1 MTPAFRNLGSELRED
16 VLSAKAVPALS
27 AGFTSGLAL
36 LVAEVAFAS
45 FIFSGALA
53 PYSSQGIGMILF
65 GNFAACLIVA
75 LTGGYRG
82 AVAGLSPPLVVIMAL
97 IASTTD
103 GQGKPLFITVACAL
117 MIGSFAT
124 GICCLMIGHFRL
136 ANLVRFIPYPVAA
149 GFVSG
154 IGGTVCLAA
163 ISLMGAGPDWQTASA
178 LLDPAVLWAWLPGT
192 AYGTALYFAMKRW
205 RNALILPA
213 SAVAAVGAYHLALG
227 VLGVSGEEARAAGLL
242 LASTTDGGLWPA
254 LLPADLALVEW
265 SSLAAQIPNIL
276 TLMLIAFICV
286 VMNIAGLELAV
297 NQDLEWN
304 REFKAC
310 GTASVIASFG
320 GATVATLIVPTS
332 LRSKLLNATTRLTG
346 IVAASVV
353 GFALFL
359 GDEMLEFVPA
369 ALVGGILIFAGLG
382 MLDEGLAKN
391 RKLLPRAEFAIVL
404 MIFAVIL
411 LFGLIEG
418 VGAGMLATLVFFTV
432 RLSRIDLIE
441 SEFTVRERRSNKA
454 RSIPDGAILLEEGG
468 RAHVYRLRGYIF
480 FGSADPLISRLR
492 KTVDGPSRPVC
503 LMLDFTAVSGF
514 DFSAVN
520 ALSRFLWAANE
531 AGTKVVLSA
540 VSDQLSS
547 SMRRSLPEPAFE
559 ELILKP
565 DTDRALECCED
576 IVISAWREDAT
587 AAEGQRTAL
596 LEHVGHN
603 LERHLER
610 QIEFENLMHE
620 LRDWLT
626 PCEYAAEESL
636 AGADGAGVRLQF
648 LISGRASAR
657 DGKGLRL
664 HQFGPGDAI
673 GQMDAFGAQTAS
685 VVADEPC
692 RTMALTS
699 SARRRLETDEEG
711 LAFKL
716 YRYLLV
722 KQFGL
727 EQKDGIPAA
736 MSGATERP
744 AQRNKGTSRAEE
756 PSRPTGHLRDQTS

>member
-1 MTPAFRNLGSELRED
+1 MTSALQNLGTELRKD

-36 LVAEVAFAS
+36 LVAQIAFGS
-45 FIFSGALA
+45 FIFSGELA

-65 GNFAACLIVA
+65 GNFVGCLIVT
-75 LTGGYRG
+75 LTGGYPG
-82 AVAGLSPPLVVIMAL
+82 AVAGLTPALVIIMAL
-97 IASTTD
+97 IASTTA
-103 GQGKPLFITVACAL
+103 GHGLSLFVTVACAL
-117 MIGSFAT
+117 MIGSLAT
-124 GICCLMIGHFRL
+124 GICCLMIGRFRL
-136 ANLVRFIPYPVAA
+136 TNLVRFIPYPVAA

-163 ISLMGAGPDWQTASA
+163 ISLMGATPEWRAASA
-178 LLDPAVLWAWLPGT
+178 LLEPAVLWTWLPGA
-192 AYGTALYFAMKRW
+192 AYGIALYVALKRW
-205 RNALILPA
+205 GNALILPT
-213 SAVAAVGAYHLALG
+213 SAIAAIGAYHLALG
-227 VLGVSGEEARAAGLL
+227 TLGVSGEEARTTGLL
-242 LASTTDGGLWPA
+242 LASTADGGLWPA

-265 SSLAAQIPNIL
+265 NALAGQVPNIL

-286 VMNIAGLELAV
+286 VMNVAGLELAV
-297 NQDLEWN
+297 NEDLDWN
-304 REFKAC
+304 REFSAC
-310 GTASVIASFG
+310 GLASVVASFG
-320 GATVATLIVPTS
+320 GGTVATLIVPSS
-332 LRSKLLNATTRLTG
+332 LRSKMLKATTRLTG
-346 IVAASVV
+346 IVAASVI

-359 GDEMLEFVPA
+359 GDEMLEFVPT

-391 RKLLPRAEFAIVL
+391 RKLLPRAEFAIVV
-404 MIFAVIL
+404 MIFAVIV

-432 RLSRIDLIE
+432 RLSRTDLIE

-454 RSIPDGAILLEEGG
+454 RSIPDRAILLEEGG
-468 RAHVYRLRGYIF
+468 RAYVYQLRGYIF

-492 KTVDGPSRPVC
+492 KSVEGPSPPDC

-531 AGTKVVLSA
+531 VGTKVVLSA

-547 SMRRSLPEPAFE
+547 SLRRSLPEAAFA

-576 IVISAWREDAT
+576 IVIAAWRAGAT
-587 AAEGQRTAL
+587 TADGQRSAL
-596 LEHVGHN
+596 LEHVGRN
-603 LERHLER
+603 LERHLEK
-610 QIEFENLMHE
+610 QIEFEDLMNE

-626 PCEYAAEESL
+626 PCEYAAEETL
-636 AGADGAGVRLQF
+636 VGADGPQVRLQF

-657 DGKGLRL
+657 DSEGSRL

-673 GQMDAFGAQTAS
+673 GQADAFGMQTAS
-685 VVADEPC
+685 VVADEAC
-692 RTMALTS
+692 RTMAMTS
-699 SARRRLETDEEG
+699 AARHKLEAGEER

-716 YRYLLV
+716 YRFLLAR
-722 KQFGL
+722 QFGL
-727 EQKDGIPAA
+727 EQKDGAPADI
-736 MSGATERP
+736 SGSKGNVASG
-744 AQRNKGTSRAEE
+744 NK
-756 PSRPTGHLRDQTS
+756 